1 MFTNRSMHKDE
12 KGQTAL
18 ETAIILIAFVVV
30 ASVFAFTIL
39 SAGSSSTEKGKQA
52 IQAGLEGV
60 QSSMNVKGSI
70 IAEAA
75 GSTVDS
81 AIFTVSLVAGGSP
94 VNLSATAKEV
104 VIGYKDQK
112 QFVNDVPWK
121 IKWIVSKQAT
131 ADDMLED
138 GELAEITVDLT
149 TATGGRGQIDGDF
162 GQFAIFEHVVGGS
175 LLADNPFDRPGH
187 IIDELLLILVANDD
201 FLSGSRQ
208 IDGWTTSDQWHGE
221 NGVVN
226 GAACC
231 FSDNRTLDVHWRLD
245 AFQTGLNSLLALFR
259 WRRTSGQNG
268 EGENGS
274 DHDEGDQDDSG
285 FEGGL
290 TLFIFV
296 HCLINVHL
304 KLAPRIVVGLIAWLD
319 TLTVQLNEN
328 YCQLII
334 RQFIES

>member
-1 MFTNRSMHKDE
+1 MFANRSMHKDE

-75 GSTVDS
+75 GSTVDD

-112 QFVNDVPWK
+112 QFVNDVPWT

-131 ADDMLED
+131 ADDMLEE
-138 GELAEITVDLT
+138 GELAEITVDLSGLSPALGAN
-149 TATGGRGQIDGDF
+149 TAFNLEIK
-162 GQFAIFEHVVGGS
+162 
-175 LLADNPFDRPGH
+175 PPK
-187 IIDELLLILVANDD
+187 
-201 FLSGSRQ
+201 
-208 IDGWTTSDQWHGE
+208 
-221 NGVVN
+221 
-226 GAACC
+226 GAVLNV
-231 FSDNRTLDVHWRLD
+231 NRTTPAAIQPVMD
-245 AFQTGLNSLLALFR
+245 LN
-259 WRRTSGQNG
+259 
-268 EGENGS
+268 
-274 DHDEGDQDDSG
+274 
-285 FEGGL
+285 
-290 TLFIFV
+290 
-296 HCLINVHL
+296 
-304 KLAPRIVVGLIAWLD
+304 
-319 TLTVQLNEN
+319 
-328 YCQLII
+328 
-334 RQFIES
+334 